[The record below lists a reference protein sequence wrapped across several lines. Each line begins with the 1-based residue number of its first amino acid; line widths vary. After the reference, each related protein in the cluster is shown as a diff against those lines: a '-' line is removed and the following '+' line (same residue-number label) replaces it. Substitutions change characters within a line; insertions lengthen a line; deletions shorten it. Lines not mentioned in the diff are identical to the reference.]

1 MPPPWYAN
9 PAIWSFA
16 LASASF
22 GLLAVLL
29 SLRWRGEARSA
40 FLLAAVLL
48 SAFWAGCSVSFALS
62 PRVAMWTTATI
73 FDVARIG
80 AFVTFVFLLFGAPGD
95 ASPALRR
102 GRVYALLTSLAL
114 ATAAVLGVPSPGAG
128 TMVGGEP
135 ALVFALLLSVS
146 IVGLAAAEQIYRRTP
161 AAMRWQVRPVAV
173 GLGSLFAYD
182 LVLYA
187 DATLFRAL
195 DPTLWAARGVAHAFV
210 VPVIGVAAARNR
222 EWSFDVSLSR
232 GVLIGSSTVLGA
244 AAYLLGIAVLGYYV
258 RFVGG
263 DWGATLAV
271 ALTFGAGL
279 LLALVLFSGTF
290 RSKLRVLVAKNFFA
304 YRYDY
309 REEWL
314 NFTRLI
320 VAAGGGRS
328 LHAQCIEA
336 LGNLVETS
344 TGALWLRRD
353 SRFVQIEH
361 NGLPVADTAL
371 EETDV
376 LPSFLRATG
385 WVIDVQEALRQ
396 PENYRGLQL
405 PAALARSD
413 AAWLIVPLPFGEQ
426 LIGFVVLGRP
436 RVDFKLDWEVHDLLK
451 TAGRQA
457 ASYIAQ
463 AQATEHLLEARKFDA
478 FNRMSAFVVHDL
490 KNLIAQ
496 LQLMLRNAERHAAN
510 PDFQRDMLKT
520 VEHVVSRMSNL
531 TLQLRAGEQ
540 PVDRAHVVDLCA
552 IAAKVASVRAA
563 GRTGLDLD
571 AGAPV
576 FALGHED
583 RLERVIGHLVQNA
596 FDAIDGAPRV
606 ALRVYAEGDIAVVE
620 VDDNGAGM
628 SSEFI
633 RERLFKPFN
642 STKQAGMGIG
652 TYESQ
657 QYVNSVGGRIAV
669 SSEPGVGTTFRVYL
683 RRAEAPVQ
691 VDHVIA

>member
-1 MPPPWYAN
+1 
-9 PAIWSFA
+9 
-16 LASASF
+16 
-22 GLLAVLL
+22 
-29 SLRWRGEARSA
+29 
-40 FLLAAVLL
+40 
-48 SAFWAGCSVSFALS
+48 
-62 PRVAMWTTATI
+62 
-73 FDVARIG
+73 
-80 AFVTFVFLLFGAPGD
+80 
-95 ASPALRR
+95 
-102 GRVYALLTSLAL
+102 
-114 ATAAVLGVPSPGAG
+114 
-128 TMVGGEP
+128 
-135 ALVFALLLSVS
+135 
-146 IVGLAAAEQIYRRTP
+146 
-161 AAMRWQVRPVAV
+161 MRWQVRPISL

-195 DPTLWAARGVAHAFV
+195 DPALWTARGIAHAFV

-222 EWSFDVSLSR
+222 DWSFDVALSR
-232 GVLIGSSTVLGA
+232 GVLVGSTTVLGA

-263 DWGATLAV
+263 DWGATLAI

-320 VAAGGGRS
+320 VAGSGGRS
-328 LHAQCIEA
+328 LHAQCIQV

-344 TGALWLRRD
+344 SGAIWLRRD
-353 SRFVQIEH
+353 GVFVQVER
-361 NGLPVADTAL
+361 NGLPATDTSL
-371 EETDV
+371 EETDE
-376 LPSFLRATG
+376 LPSFLRSTG
-385 WVIDVQEALRQ
+385 WVIDVQEALRD
-396 PENYRGLQL
+396 PDKYRGVQL
-405 PAALARSD
+405 PPALARGD
-413 AAWLIVPLPFGEQ
+413 LAWLIVPLPFGDQ

-520 VEHVVSRMSNL
+520 VEHVVSRMNNL
-531 TLQLRAGEQ
+531 MQQLRAGEQ
-540 PVDRAHVVDLCA
+540 PVDRAHVVDLCS
-552 IAAKVASVRAA
+552 IAEKVASVRAA
-563 GRTGLDLD
+563 GRSGLEIDTH
-571 AGAPV
+571 ARV

-596 FDAIDGAPRV
+596 FDSIAGAPSV
-606 ALRVYAEGDIAVVE
+606 ALRVYADGDIAVIE
-620 VDDNGAGM
+620 VQDNGAGM
-628 SSEFI
+628 DPEFI

-657 QYVNSVGGRIAV
+657 QYVASVGGRIAV

-683 RRAEAPVQ
+683 RRAEAPMQ